1 MEEVLTSS
9 RTGGRVIAASLI
21 AIVAGICFVPTSFAD
36 DGTADDSQN
45 PAIAVNSAPL
55 SDDAAAPA
63 VTACGNFAEA
73 LDGASTYYGEFADSF
88 EGTSYQ
94 DPAVQSSNEVGR
106 TALRQAAGVGM
117 DAANTAGLDPAIG
130 DPMRSWSVD
139 ATKLL
144 VKMGL
149 HISGESLNTTATEM
163 NTDATNAQQ
172 ACAAAG
178 THA

>member
-1 MEEVLTSS
+1 MEEFLTSS
-9 RTGGRVIAASLI
+9 RTGGRALAASLI
-21 AIVAGICFVPTSFAD
+21 AIAVGIGCVPAASAD

-45 PAIAVNSAPL
+45 PAIAVSSAPL
-55 SDDAAAPA
+55 SDNAAAPA
-63 VTACGNFAEA
+63 VTACGNFAAA

-106 TALRQAAGVGM
+106 TALRQAAGVAM
-117 DAANTAGLDPAIG
+117 DAANTPGLDPAIG

-144 VKMGL
+144 LKMGL

-163 NTDATNAQQ
+163 NNDATNAQQ